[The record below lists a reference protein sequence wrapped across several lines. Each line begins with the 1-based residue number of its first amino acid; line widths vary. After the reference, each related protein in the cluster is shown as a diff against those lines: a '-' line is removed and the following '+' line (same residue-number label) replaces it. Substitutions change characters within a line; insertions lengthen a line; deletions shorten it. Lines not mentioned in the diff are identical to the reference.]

1 LSADVA
7 NKQITYA
14 STAEEPTTTENV
26 KKSPKIPSIYRPKKK
41 KGLQGPRTT
50 PAPTAVV
57 LDPFAVLKQQLIT
70 ESAMKLMQSGNTL
83 VFMVNPK
90 ADKFMI
96 RDAVQLMYNVRV
108 DSVNTL
114 IRFVSFFILL
124 SLMITNKYLS

>member
-7 NKQITYA
+7 NKQITHA
-14 STAEEPTTTENV
+14 STAGGPTTENV
-26 KKSPKIPSIYRPKKK
+26 KKTPKIPSIYRPKKK

-70 ESAMKLMQSGNTL
+70 ESAMKLMQSDNTL

-90 ADKFMI
+90 ANKFMI
-96 RDAVQLMYNVRV
+96 RDAVKLMYNVRV

-114 IRFVSFFILL
+114 IRFCFSFFNL
-124 SLMITNKYLS
+124 SLYFFDDYK